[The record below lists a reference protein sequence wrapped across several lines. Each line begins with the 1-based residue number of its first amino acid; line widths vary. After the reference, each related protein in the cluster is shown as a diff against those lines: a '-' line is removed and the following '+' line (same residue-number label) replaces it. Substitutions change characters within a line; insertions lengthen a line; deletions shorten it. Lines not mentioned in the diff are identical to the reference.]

1 MIEAIFVVISLKMG
15 VAAAGEAPHVE
26 SPAIAE
32 VGVERAFAAEQ
43 ANVNRS
49 AAQVPW
55 GLGVPGMPVTS
66 LDNGNWPL

>member
-32 VGVERAFAAEQ
+32 VGVERAFGAVRA
-43 ANVNRS
+43 S
-49 AAQVPW
+49 SDGLAAQVPW
-55 GLGVPGMPVTS
+55 GLEVPGMPVGT